1 MGRKVFVSV
10 LGTGFYG
17 SCKYVKDD
25 FVSSDTRF
33 VQYATLELIKA
44 KEWKKEDIVIIL
56 LTDGAR
62 AANWREDLLIRKNH
76 KTEKDEPY
84 GGLQKLLKNM
94 ELPCEIYSPTIPD
107 GKNEEEMWRIFE
119 TLFKELQDGDELY
132 FDLTHSFRYLPML
145 VLVLGNY
152 AKFLKNVSIKYIS
165 YGNYEARI
173 TETNEAP
180 IIDLLSLS
188 LLQDWT
194 FAAANYLQNGDV
206 SFLSTLCVNSL
217 TPILKDTEKRKKI
230 PSASILKSYVQAL
243 QAITEDM
250 KGCRGIDIISGKN
263 IEVAARLSQQLS
275 QVIISPMQPIVEKMK
290 GSFGKFTPSE
300 DILNGYRA
308 AKWCYE
314 HQLYQQSLTILH
326 ENIVSHVC
334 EAKHLNY
341 KDKNQR
347 ESVNKA
353 FAILLYEMDENDW
366 KVENEMERQLIK
378 ELLNMNLVKDLQS
391 TFLIT
396 TTLRNDY
403 NHAGMRD
410 NPVKTQ
416 KFSNGLKERI
426 NKIYVMFLQNE
437 AAIN

>member
-17 SCKYVKDD
+17 SCKYIEDN

-33 VQYATLELIKA
+33 IQCATLELIKA
-44 KEWKKEDIVIIL
+44 KEEWKEEDAVIIL

-62 AANWREDLLIRKNH
+62 RSNWDVTIRRNRNTEED
-76 KTEKDEPY
+76 ESYE
-84 GGLQKLLKNM
+84 GLKKLLMNM
-94 ELPCEIYSPTIPD
+94 KLPCKICSPTIPD
-107 GKNEEEMWRIFE
+107 GRNEEEMWQIFE
-119 TLFKELQDGDELY
+119 ILFNELQDGDELY

-152 AKFLKNVSIKYIS
+152 AKFLKNVSIKHIS
-165 YGNYEARI
+165 YGNYEARS

-180 IIDLLSLS
+180 IIDLLPLS
-188 LLQDWT
+188 SLQDWT
-194 FAAANYLQNGDV
+194 FGAANYLQNGDA
-206 SFLSTLCVNSL
+206 SRLNALCKSSL
-217 TPILKDTEKRKKI
+217 TPILKDAEKREKNPTANVLI
-230 PSASILKSYVQAL
+230 RYVQAL
-243 QAITEDM
+243 QVITEDM
-250 KGCRGIDIISGKN
+250 KGCRGLNIISGKN
-263 IEVAARLSQQLS
+263 IKTAACLSQQLS
-275 QVIISPMQPIVEKMK
+275 EVIISPMQPILEKMK
-290 GSFGKFTPSE
+290 DTFAKFTPSE

-326 ENIVSHVC
+326 ENIVSHIC

-347 ESVNKA
+347 GPVNKA
-353 FAILLYEMDENDW
+353 FTIHLNNIDENDW
-366 KVENEMERQLIK
+366 KVADEMERQLIK
-378 ELLNMNLVKDLQS
+378 ELLDMNLLKELKP
-391 TFLIT
+391 TFLVT

-410 NPVKTQ
+410 NPVGVK
-416 KFSNGLKERI
+416 KIADGLKERI
-426 NKIYVMFLQNE
+426 NKIYAMFLKDE
-437 AAIN
+437 TAIN